1 MAVTIWSGLTE
12 GAIFAMVATGFT
24 IGLLPSGVFNFAQ
37 GALVLVGTYLTYFF
51 FQTVGLPLV
60 PTIVLVLVGGA
71 VLGMVCELTTI
82 RPLAKRRGMHGELI
96 TTVGMATALVGACGI
111 AWGYLPIQVPF
122 HGPTALV
129 SFFGIHAT
137 PVSILLLVASIVVA
151 IACALWFRLTRVGQA
166 CLAASENRDA
176 AELRGINVGALSL
189 GAFALAG
196 ALAGF
201 AALMIG
207 PITYAIPGLANKFA
221 LGGFVA
227 IAIGGERNFVGGLV
241 GGLAVGLVSAL
252 ATRYIGSEYG
262 DLSIL
267 ALLVVT
273 LTIRP
278 SGLGGLGE
286 LRRV

>member
-1 MAVTIWSGLTE
+1 MGVTIWSGLTE
-12 GAIFAMVATGFT
+12 GAIFALVATGFT

-37 GALVLVGTYLTYFF
+37 GALVLVGTYLAYFF

-60 PTIVLVLVGGA
+60 PTILLVVICGGA
-71 VLGMVCELTTI
+71 LGMICEVTTI
-82 RPLAKRRGMHGELI
+82 RPLAKRREMHAELV

-111 AWGYLPIQVPF
+111 AWGYLPLAVPF
-122 HGPTALV
+122 HGPSELV
-129 SFFGIHAT
+129 TFFGVHAT
-137 PVSILLLVASIVVA
+137 PVSIFLVAFAIVVA
-151 IACALWFRLTRVGQA
+151 VACAYWFRTTRLGQA

-176 AELRGINVGALSL
+176 AELRGINVSALSL

-196 ALAGF
+196 ALAGA
-201 AALMIG
+201 AALLIG
-207 PITYAIPGLANKFA
+207 PITFAVPGLANKFA

-227 IAIGGERNFVGGLV
+227 IAIGGERNFIGGLI

>member
-1 MAVTIWSGLTE
+1 VAVTIWRGLTE
-12 GAIFAMVATGFT
+12 GAIYALVATGFT

-51 FQTVGLPLV
+51 FHTVGLPLI
-60 PTIVLVLVGGA
+60 PTILLVIVGGA
-71 VLGMVCELTTI
+71 LLGILCEVTTI
-82 RPLAKRRGMHGELI
+82 RPLAKRREMHAELV
-96 TTVGMATALVGACGI
+96 TTVGMATALIGACGI
-111 AWGYLPIQVPF
+111 AWGYLPLAVPF
-122 HGPTALV
+122 HGPTELV
-129 SFFGIHAT
+129 KFAGIHAS
-137 PVSILLLVASIVVA
+137 PVSIILVVFSIVAAV
-151 IACALWFRLTRVGQA
+151 ACALWFRLTRVGQA

-176 AELRGINVGALSL
+176 AQLRGINVGRLSL

-196 ALAGF
+196 ALAGA
-201 AALMIG
+201 AALLIG
-207 PITYAIPGLANKFA
+207 PVTFAVPGLANKFA

-227 IAIGGERNFVGGLV
+227 IAIGCQRNFIGGLV
-241 GGLAVGLVSAL
+241 GGLAVGVVSAL
-252 ATRYIGSEYG
+252 ATRYVGSEYG

-267 ALLVVT
+267 ALLVLT